1 MPTSP
6 FCLDES
12 ILIAKMMLDGKS
24 RREISEFFNENNLFS
39 AKKQSSRDKFFGN
52 LYNRLN
58 ACPDELKK
66 CLCSEKITDIKVV
79 NLIIIMNYDDLF
91 REFVFDTYS
100 YCRQRN
106 KPITDY
112 DLTTFFERKAMESEI
127 VAEWKR
133 DTIKR
138 LSGSF
143 VRTLRDAG
151 LLMISAGERTI
162 VSPFISKD
170 LTRTLVD
177 LGYRE
182 YLNAVV
188 DSL

>member
-12 ILIAKMMLDGKS
+12 VLIAKMMLDGKN
-24 RREISEFFNENNLFS
+24 RREINEFFNENNLFS

-58 ACPDELKK
+58 ACSDELKE
-66 CLCSEKITDIKVV
+66 CLFFEKIADIRIA
-79 NLIIIMNYDDLF
+79 NLVIIMNYDDLF
-91 REFVFDTYS
+91 REFVLDTYN
-100 YCRQRN
+100 YCRQRY
-106 KPITDY
+106 KPVSDY
-112 DLTTFFERKAMESEI
+112 DLTVFFERKAMESET
-127 VAEWKR
+127 VAEWKH

-151 LLMISAGERTI
+151 LLTISAGERKI

-170 LTRTLVD
+170 LIRSLVD
-177 LGYRE
+177 LGYGE

-188 DSL
+188 DSI